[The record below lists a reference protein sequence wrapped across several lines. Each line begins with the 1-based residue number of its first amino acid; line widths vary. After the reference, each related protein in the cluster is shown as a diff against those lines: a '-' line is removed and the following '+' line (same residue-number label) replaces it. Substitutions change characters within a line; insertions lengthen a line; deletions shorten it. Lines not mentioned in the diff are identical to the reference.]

1 MTDLARFMTVSAA
14 AMTGIM
20 DRLVRDGYAARGYD
34 TKDRR
39 IIKAKLTL
47 RGNDLVKRVGDQRK
61 EMITNIFGKVSETDR
76 EDYLRILLK
85 IKEILTEEK

>member
-39 IIKAKLTL
+39 IIKAKLAGRKAKMRVRAIRL
-47 RGNDLVKRVGDQRK
+47 R
-61 EMITNIFGKVSETDR
+61 E
-76 EDYLRILLK
+76 
-85 IKEILTEEK
+85 